1 MAWPCVVEAVLLA
14 MVNVVDTIM
23 VGTLGTNA
31 IAAVGVTGQ
40 PRFLLMALP
49 IALNVGLNSVGARR
63 KGEQDRTGAN
73 AVLKAALYLSA
84 VLGGITALVGVS
96 FARPMLEFTGAEAH
110 YIDDAVSYFQIVAL
124 GLLFQIINL
133 AINAVQRSV
142 GNTKITMRTN
152 VTSNVVN
159 VIMNYILINGAF
171 GFPKLGV
178 RGAAIATL
186 LGAIVAFAMAVV
198 SILHRKGYI
207 NLSLAWKEKF
217 NYQVIKP
224 IFFVGSSVLVEQIC
238 TRIGFIAYAMMVI
251 NLGTVAYATHT
262 ICNTMISLSFSAAD
276 GIAMAAAALV
286 GQRLGAKDVEGARTF
301 GAIGQKI
308 AFGVSTILVFI
319 FFFGRYGLMGLYTT
333 DQEVI
338 ALGANILIIMS
349 ACTHLQT
356 SQIVYNG
363 CLRGAGDS
371 RYVALISLLG
381 VTIVRPVSTYLFCY
395 PFGFGVY
402 GAWISLFLDQLIRVI
417 LAVRRFYGNKW
428 SQINL

>member
-63 KGEQDRTGAN
+63 KGEQDR
-73 AVLKAALYLSA
+73 
-84 VLGGITALVGVS
+84 
-96 FARPMLEFTGAEAH
+96 TGAEAH

-186 LGAIVAFAMAVV
+186 LGTIVAF
-198 SILHRKGYI
+198 
-207 NLSLAWKEKF
+207 
-217 NYQVIKP
+217 
-224 IFFVGSSVLVEQIC
+224 
-238 TRIGFIAYAMMVI
+238 
-251 NLGTVAYATHT
+251 
-262 ICNTMISLSFSAAD
+262 
-276 GIAMAAAALV
+276 AMAAAALV

-319 FFFGRYGLMGLYTT
+319 FFGRYGLMGLYTT

-428 SQINL
+428 STIKL